1 MASETNITSET
12 TREYLDNFSVKKHA
26 VEVISPKY
34 FSDDMDLSYLNV
46 GLQGFATE
54 MIAQTSED
62 AFNTASVLMGESFPI
77 LAQIPESIYSHAAI
91 FQMSNAF
98 GNAAYGNFYMAID
111 QQNIIDNFVTK
122 NGINHFY
129 IDKDTT
135 VMVDGI
141 PFVLDYDIDI
151 RAIRRESITNSV
163 RSSYDKEK
171 YIFSASYMMDESP
184 NSISTIKNPY
194 IRVRAYSGDYNTLIL
209 NVVMRQ
215 CTRSVVYETLTTNET
230 INYPVINV
238 PFSGTLA
245 GFDVLYRK
253 PNETEF
259 NTVLERKVAYSLPV
273 KTPFCY
279 YKLKDDQTLQI
290 FFTSRDS
297 YFQPRFNSE
306 LKIVIYTCI
315 GSKGNFTTYSGDDLV
330 VKTNTDRYANNVS
343 FAISARPIAG
353 VSDGADQMSLEAL
366 QAFTVEG
373 FSTATAL
380 TTEPD
385 LEIHFRNYKYRYLGD
400 ISWIKKR
407 DDVFERLY
415 GCYIAMKK
423 DDYIYPTN
431 TLHLSCNID
440 DMTQMSDKTRY
451 VLEPGHLFTY
461 AEDSTDTIVLIKDP
475 TKEKA
480 FKEEYS
486 QYVEENPYAYPNI
499 PQNELPEWM
508 RGPISY
514 EAWMQNV
521 KKDHDSLYV
530 TDDNALE
537 LFKEGEYEEH
547 IDVECPHG
555 CPSDGDDACDCG
567 CTEEIIK
574 GYRFVYT
581 NPFLMIYTKNPGM
594 IGCYLTQVSQTT
606 DVDFV
611 WQNDNAFIQ
620 WNIASVNVT
629 RILEKERR
637 YHITVLTTANIDSL
651 SGTSFEEAIKTKAGF
666 NDKANCVNNTLRLF
680 ATIQDKNREVVYF
693 EMIPTKKN
701 ADGIY
706 TFEAYIY
713 TDDHIT
719 SNSNIRL
726 YDKEDDPLSPKIGN
740 MGALSVPLI
749 PIDNAIINIYPMY
762 KGNFAASLDAGHIP
776 KFKSYVC
783 DDLREEGSETSP
795 FDEYYP
801 TNVYSTISDP
811 ITFIK
816 PLNNVRCHMA
826 FEDYLQNAL
835 YKVGDCVI
843 RSVPLVKY
851 SMLVKENTKDDWEY
865 FLASFLKHYEYMDKI
880 IIEELRN
887 ASHID
892 MKFFNSYGKSK
903 NYMIGEEDETEL
915 ISTVTP
921 KIYFDIWVSQ
931 TTDVISAERDLKV
944 AIKDYIESINDS
956 SGANLFISNLMHYIE
971 DKYSYVDHMRFR
983 GICDYDT
990 TYQAVTNTTADVN
1003 TLSRDERRYY
1013 VPEILNVP
1021 LEYIYLTMYKL

>member
-62 AFNTASVLMGESFPI
+62 AFNTASVLMRESFPI

-215 CTRSVVYETLTTNET
+215 CTRNVVYETLTTNET

-279 YKLKDDQTLQI
+279 YKLKDEQTLQI

-306 LKIVIYTCI
+306 LKIVIYTCM

-353 VSDGADQMSLEAL
+353 VSDGADQMTLEAL

-475 TKEKA
+475 IKEKA

-486 QYVEENPYAYPNI
+486 QYIEENPYAYPNI

-521 KKDHDSLYV
+521 KKDHDSLYI

-547 IDVECPHG
+547 INVECPHG

-620 WNIASVNVT
+620 WNIASINVT

-651 SGTSFEEAIKTKAGF
+651 SGTSFEEAIKTKTGF

-680 ATIQDKNREVVYF
+680 VTIQDKNREVVYF

-776 KFKSYVC
+776 KFKAYVC

>member
-1 MASETNITSET
+1 MSSEANITSET
-12 TREYLDNFSVKKHA
+12 TREYIDNFSVKQHA
-26 VEVISPKY
+26 IDVISPKY
-34 FSDDMDLSYLNV
+34 FSEDMDLSYLNV

-54 MIAQTSED
+54 MIAQTTED
-62 AFNTASVLMGESFPI
+62 AFNTASVLMRESFPI

-135 VMVDGI
+135 VSVDGV

-151 RAIRRESITNSV
+151 SAIRRESITKSV
-163 RSSYDKEK
+163 RSSYDREK
-171 YIFSASYMMDESP
+171 YIFSAKYMMDESP

-209 NVVMRQ
+209 NVIMRQ
-215 CTRSVVYETLTTNET
+215 CTREVIYETLTTNET

-238 PFSGTLA
+238 PFTGTLA

-259 NTVLERKVAYSLPV
+259 NTVLQRKVAYSLPI
-273 KTPFCY
+273 KEPFCY
-279 YKLKDDQTLQI
+279 YKLKDEQTLQI

-306 LKIVIYTCI
+306 LKIVMYTCK
-315 GSKGNFTTYSGDDLV
+315 GSKGNFTMYSGDDLV
-330 VKTNTDRYANNVS
+330 VRTNTDRYANNVS
-343 FAISARPIAG
+343 FAVSARPVAG
-353 VSDGADQMSLEAL
+353 VSDGMDQMSLDAL

-385 LEIHFRNYKYRYLGD
+385 LDIHFRNYKYRYLGD
-400 ISWIKKR
+400 ICWIKKR

-415 GCYIAMKK
+415 GCYIVMKK

-431 TLHLSCNID
+431 TLHLKCNID
-440 DMTQMSDKTRY
+440 DMTQMSDKKRY
-451 VLEPGHLFTY
+451 VIEPGHLFEY
-461 AEDSTDTIVLIKDP
+461 AEDSTDTVILIKDP
-475 TKEKA
+475 DKEKA
-480 FKEEYS
+480 FKSEYLD
-486 QYVEENPYAYPNI
+486 YIKDHPYAYPDT
-499 PQNELPEWM
+499 PQEDLPEWK

-514 EAWMQNV
+514 EAWMQSV
-521 KKDHDSLYV
+521 KKDHDSLYI
-530 TDDNALE
+530 TDDNALDK
-537 LFKEGEYEEH
+537 FVEGEYEEH
-547 IDVECPHG
+547 IKEDCPG
-555 CPSDGDDACDCG
+555 CENEEDSCDCG
-567 CTEEIIK
+567 CSETTIK
-574 GYRFVYT
+574 KYRFVYT
-581 NPFLMIYTKNPGM
+581 NPFLIIYTKDPGM
-594 IGCYLTQVSQTT
+594 IGCYLTQVSESK
-606 DVDFV
+606 DIDFV

-620 WNIASVNVT
+620 WNIASINIT
-629 RILEKERR
+629 RVLEKERR
-637 YHITVLTTANIDSL
+637 YHISLLTTANIDSL
-651 SGTSFEEAIKTKAGF
+651 SNTTYEEAIVTKTGF
-666 NDKANCVNNTLRLF
+666 NDKNKCINNALRMF
-680 ATIQDKNREVVYF
+680 VTIQSKNREVVYF
-693 EMIPTKKN
+693 ELIPTTKN

-719 SNSNIRL
+719 SNSNIRV
-726 YDKEDDPLSPKIGN
+726 YEKKEDLLSPKIGN
-740 MGALSVPLI
+740 MGALSIPLI
-749 PIDNAIINIYPMY
+749 PIDDAIINIYPMY
-762 KGNFAASLDAGHIP
+762 KGNFADSLEGSRIP
-776 KFKSYVC
+776 IFKSYVC
-783 DDLREEGSETSP
+783 EEERDKKSETSV

-811 ITFIK
+811 VTFIK

-826 FEDYLQNAL
+826 FEDYLQDTLN
-835 YKVGDCVI
+835 KVGDCVI
-843 RSVPLVKY
+843 RSIPLVKY
-851 SMLVKENTKDDWEY
+851 SLLVKENTKDDWEY
-865 FLASFLKHYEYMDKI
+865 FLAGFLKHYEYMDKI

-892 MKFFNSYGKSK
+892 MKFYNSYGKSK

-931 TTDVISAERDLKV
+931 TTDVVVAERDLKV
-944 AIKDYIESINDS
+944 AIKDYIEDINDS
-956 SGANLFISNLMHYIE
+956 SGANLFISNLMHFIE

-1013 VPEILNVP
+1013 VPEILNIP

>member
-1 MASETNITSET
+1 MTSETNITSET

-34 FSDDMDLSYLNV
+34 FSEDMDLSYLNV

-62 AFNTASVLMGESFPI
+62 AFNTASVLMRESFPI

-91 FQMSNAF
+91 FQMSNTF

-111 QQNIIDNFVTK
+111 QQNLIDNFVTK

-141 PFVLDYDIDI
+141 PFILDYDIDI
-151 RAIRRESITNSV
+151 SAIRRESATKSV

-171 YIFSASYMMDESP
+171 YMFSAKYMMDESP
-184 NSISTIKNPY
+184 NAISTIKNPY

-215 CTRSVVYETLTTNET
+215 CTRSVIYETLTTNES
-230 INYPVINV
+230 INYPVIDV

-253 PNETEF
+253 PNETTF
-259 NTVLERKVAYSLPV
+259 NTVLKKKVAYSLPTKV
-273 KTPFCY
+273 PFCY
-279 YKLKDDQTLQI
+279 YKLKDTQTLQI

-306 LKIVIYTCI
+306 LKIVMYTCK
-315 GSKGNFTTYSGDDLV
+315 GSKGNFTSYSGDDLV
-330 VKTNTDRYANNVS
+330 VRTNTDRYANNVS
-343 FAISARPIAG
+343 FAISARPVAG
-353 VSDGADQMSLEAL
+353 VSDGSDQMSLEAL

-385 LEIHFRNYKYRYLGD
+385 LDIHFRNYKYRYLGD

-415 GCYIAMKK
+415 GCYIVMKK

-431 TLHLSCNID
+431 TLHLKCNLD
-440 DMTQMSDKTRY
+440 DLTQMSDKKRY

-461 AEDSTDTIVLIKDP
+461 ADNSIDTVVLIKDP
-475 TKEKA
+475 DKEKV
-480 FKEEYS
+480 FREEYNG
-486 QYVEENPYAYPNI
+486 YIKEHPYKYTNYP
-499 PQNELPEWM
+499 QEDLPEWK

-514 EAWMQNV
+514 EEWMQRI
-521 KKDHDSLYV
+521 KKDHDSLYI
-530 TDDNALE
+530 TDDGALDK
-537 LFKEGEYEEH
+537 FQEGDFEEH
-547 IDVECPHG
+547 IKVDCPG
-555 CPSDGDDACDCG
+555 CEDDCDCS
-567 CTEEIIK
+567 CTEKIVK
-574 GYRFVYT
+574 GYNFVYT
-581 NPFLMIYTKNPGM
+581 NPFLIIYTKDPGM
-594 IGCYLTQVSQTT
+594 IGCYLTQVSQNV
-606 DVDFV
+606 DIDFV

-620 WNIASVNVT
+620 WNIASINVT
-629 RILEKERR
+629 RVLEKERR
-637 YHITVLTTANIDSL
+637 YHISVMTTANIDSL
-651 SGTSFEEAIKTKAGF
+651 NNTAYEEAISTKDGF
-666 NDKANCVNNTLRLF
+666 MDKAKCVNNALRLF
-680 ATIQDKNREVVYF
+680 ITIQDKSREVVYF
-693 EMIPTKKN
+693 ELIPTKKN

-706 TFEAYIY
+706 TFEGYIY

-719 SNSNIRL
+719 SNSNIRIHE
-726 YDKEDDPLSPKIGN
+726 KEDDPLSPKIGN

-762 KGNFAASLDAGHIP
+762 NGNFANSLDEGHIP
-776 KFKSYVC
+776 RFKNYVAQ
-783 DDLREEGSETSP
+783 EEMDEETGVSS
-795 FDEYYP
+795 FDKYYP

-835 YKVGDCVI
+835 ITVGDCVI

-851 SMLVKENTKDDWEY
+851 SLLVEDNTKDDWEY
-865 FLASFLKHYEYMDKI
+865 FLDNFMHHYEYMDRI

-892 MKFFNSYGKSK
+892 MKFYNSYGKSK
-903 NYMIGEEDETEL
+903 NYMIGEEDETEI

-931 TTDVISAERDLKV
+931 TTDVVTAERDLKI
-944 AIKDYIESINDS
+944 AIKDYIEDINDS
-956 SGANLFISNLMHYIE
+956 SGANLFISNLMNFIQ
-971 DKYSYVDHMRFR
+971 DKYVYVDHMRFR

-990 TYQAVTNTTADVN
+990 TYQAITNTTADVN
-1003 TLSRDERRYY
+1003 TLTRDERRYY

-1021 LEYIYLTMYKL
+1021 LEYIYLTLYKL

>member
-1 MASETNITSET
+1 MASDNNITSET

-26 VEVISPKY
+26 IEVISPKY
-34 FSDDMDLSYLNV
+34 FSEDMDLSYLNV

-54 MIAQTSED
+54 MIAQTAED
-62 AFNTASVLMGESFPI
+62 AFNTASVLMRESFPI

-98 GNAAYGNFYMAID
+98 GNAAYGNFYLAID
-111 QQNIIDNFVTK
+111 QQNLIDNFVTK

-151 RAIRRESITNSV
+151 RAIRRESITKSV

-171 YIFSASYMMDESP
+171 YIFSAMYMMDESP

-215 CTRSVVYETLTTNET
+215 CTRDVTYETLTTNET

-259 NTVLERKVAYSLPV
+259 NTVLEKKVAYSLPT

-279 YKLKDDQTLQI
+279 YKLKDEQTLQI

-306 LKIVIYTCI
+306 LKIVTYTCM

-330 VKTNTDRYANNVS
+330 VHTNTDRYSNNVS

-353 VSDGADQMSLEAL
+353 VSDGADQTSLEAL

-373 FSTATAL
+373 FSTANAL

-385 LEIHFRNYKYRYLGD
+385 LDIHFRNYKYRYLGD
-400 ISWIKKR
+400 INWIKKR

-415 GCYIAMKK
+415 GCYIVMKK

-431 TLHLSCNID
+431 TLHLKCNLD

-461 AEDSTDTIVLIKDP
+461 ADDSTDTVVLVKDP
-475 TKEKA
+475 DKEKA

-486 QYVEENPYAYPNI
+486 NYIKEHPYAYPDT
-499 PQNELPEWM
+499 PQDELPEWK

-514 EAWMQNV
+514 ESWMQTI
-521 KKDHDSLYV
+521 KKEHDSLYI
-530 TDDNALE
+530 TDDNALDK
-537 LFKEGEYEEH
+537 FQEGEFEEH
-547 IDVECPHG
+547 IKTECSHG
-555 CPSDGDDACDCG
+555 CTSEGDDPCDCG
-567 CTEEIIK
+567 CTETVIK
-574 GYRFVYT
+574 GYKFVYT
-581 NPFLMIYTKNPGM
+581 NPFLMIYTKDPGM
-594 IGCYLTQVSQTT
+594 IGCYLTQVSQSI
-606 DVDFV
+606 DIDFI

-620 WNIASVNVT
+620 WNIAAISIS
-629 RILEKERR
+629 RILEKEKR
-637 YHITVLTTANIDSL
+637 YHITIQTTANIDSL
-651 SGTSFEEAIKTKAGF
+651 SGTLFEEPIKTKTGF
-666 NDKANCVNNTLRLF
+666 NDKANCINNSLRLF
-680 ATIQDKNREVVYF
+680 ATIQDKSREVVYF
-693 EMIPTKKN
+693 ELIPTTKN

-726 YDKEDDPLSPKIGN
+726 YEKKDDPLSPKIGN
-740 MGALSVPLI
+740 MGALSIPLI
-749 PIDNAIINIYPMY
+749 PIDNAIINIYPMFN
-762 KGNFAASLDAGHIP
+762 GNFAESLDAGHIP
-776 KFKSYVC
+776 KFKAYVV
-783 DDLREEGSETSP
+783 DEEKKNGDST
-795 FDEYYP
+795 FDKYYP

-811 ITFIK
+811 VTFIK

-835 YKVGDCVI
+835 IKLGDCIV
-843 RSVPLVKY
+843 RSVPFVKY
-851 SMLVKENTKDDWEY
+851 SMLVKDDTKDDWEY
-865 FLASFLKHYEYMDKI
+865 FLASFLKHYEYMNKI

-887 ASHID
+887 VSHID
-892 MKFFNSYGKSK
+892 MKFYNSYGKSK
-903 NYMIGEEDETEL
+903 NYMIGEEDETEI

-931 TTDVISAERDLKV
+931 TTDIVTAERDLKV
-944 AIKDYIESINDS
+944 AIKDYIESINS
-956 SGANLFISNLMHYIE
+956 NSGANLFISNLMHFIE
-971 DKYSYVDHMRFR
+971 DKYAYVDHMRFR
-983 GICDYDT
+983 GICDYAT
-990 TYQAVTNTTADVN
+990 TYQAVTNTTPDAS
-1003 TLSRDERRYY
+1003 TLTRDERRYY